1 MPMSPEQHAQHMQ
14 NVSQGLQAIMQS
26 EDIAEIKQIAQALL
40 QEEAAEQEAE
50 QPGEEEAMRQGLEQ
64 EVKGAGYNG

>member
-1 MPMSPEQHAQHMQ
+1 MNEEQHAIHMQ

-26 EDIAEIKQIAQALL
+26 EDINEIKQIAQALL
-40 QEEAAEQEAE
+40 QEEAAEQQAE

-64 EVKGAGYNG
+64 EVKSGGFNG